1 MGPRCL
7 TLGLLFCCAA
17 SAPAAS
23 AQYSR
28 RVWRSEDG
36 LPQNKIQV
44 ISQTPEGYLW
54 IGTSGGLVRFDG
66 VRFVVFDRSN
76 TPALHEDSI
85 LSLCAARDG
94 SLWIGTEGGGI
105 ARMKDGVFSEFGAK
119 DGLTNGFVR
128 AITEDRQGRFW
139 AESDHGFFRFER
151 GRFTPLAAPPDTRI
165 RIAYQDRAGNVW
177 FGTSRGLFV
186 LRDGRM
192 VRARPEDAALG
203 SIATIREGVDGALW
217 LVASDL
223 GLERMVD
230 GRVERN
236 PGWDAIVTRAFCLDH
251 TGDLWA
257 GTIGKGLLRIAP
269 GGATTTYRASD
280 MLPDNTVLAVFED
293 REQNLWAGT
302 QDGLL
307 RLTRSTVETITSANG
322 LGDDNVA
329 TVYEDPRGTLWLGT
343 FTNQLYRLEGERA
356 VPFRAPGA
364 AAGFSARS
372 IYVDREGVEWLG
384 SPNAGVLRIAGGNVR
399 VFTSPA
405 DMRSRDVRQ
414 VLEDRAG
421 MIWIATGSGL
431 SRWDGHSMKTFYLED
446 GLAYVSLRVLAE
458 DTNGDLLVGTD
469 GGLNRVR
476 DGKFLR
482 DPVFAQ
488 LGRERIWTILPDNH
502 GSLWLG
508 TQGNGLIRIRNGKI
522 TRYTTRDGL
531 LSNSIYQI
539 LADGT
544 PGTNQ
549 DRFWMSSSAGI
560 FSADRKELDAVADG
574 RAGPIA
580 VVPFGTDDGLLSS
593 QMNGGWQTAGCRTR
607 SGEFWFPS
615 VKGAVRIDPRQLRRA
630 PSAAVLIESVL
641 ADDRPVPVAGEV
653 VIPPGRGKLEIDYTA
668 PNLRSPDRVTFKYRL
683 DGFDDAWTPSP
694 KRRAAY
700 YTNLPPG
707 KYRFQVVAR
716 DGAQP
721 DHVSEADLAVVWQP
735 FFYQSRWFY
744 GACLAVAGLLIWGM
758 FLLYARQTRE
768 KYALV
773 LNERTRL
780 AREMH
785 DTVIQGCVGVST
797 LLEAARSMPPSAS
810 GKVREMVDRAASQIR
825 QTVNEAREAV
835 WDLRHS
841 NTDRGLSDTLREFA
855 RLITASDGIPVRAEI
870 EGTPAPLDE
879 NAQRNLLLVAREA
892 IRNAVL
898 HAQARQIEVALRF
911 EPAEVRLDV
920 IDDGRGF
927 TPEPAREDVHYGIVG
942 MRERV
947 EQSGGT
953 FQLESSPGRGTR
965 VIARVPLK
973 VKHAGTGTNGRSNN
987 AA

>member
-1 MGPRCL
+1 L
-7 TLGLLFCCAA
+7 AQ
-17 SAPAAS
+17 SAKPQSAKPQAQAAS

-36 LPQNKIQV
+36 LPQNKVQV
-44 ISQTPEGYLW
+44 ISQTAEGYLW

-85 LSLCAARDG
+85 LALCPARDG

-105 ARMKDGVFSEFGAK
+105 ARMKDGVFSEFGVE

-128 AITEDRQGRFW
+128 AITEDRQARFW
-139 AESDHGFFRFER
+139 AETDRGFFRFER

-186 LRDGRM
+186 LRDDRM

-203 SIATIREGVDGALW
+203 SIAAIREEAGGAMW

-223 GLERMVD
+223 GLERVVN
-230 GRVERN
+230 GKAERN
-236 PGWDAIVTRAFCLDH
+236 PKWGAIVTRAFCLDH

-269 GGATTTYRASD
+269 GGVTTTYRASD
-280 MLPDNTVLAVFED
+280 ILPDNTVLAVFED
-293 REQNLWAGT
+293 REQNLWVGT

-307 RLTRSTVETITSANG
+307 RLTRSTVRTITRANG
-322 LGDDNVA
+322 LADDNVA
-329 TVYEDPRGTLWLGT
+329 TVYEDPHGTLWLGT
-343 FTNQLYRLEGERA
+343 FTNQLYRLDGERA
-356 VPFRAPGA
+356 VPFRPPGA
-364 AAGFSARS
+364 AANFSARS
-372 IYVDREGVEWLG
+372 IYVDREGVEWIG
-384 SPNAGVLRIAGGNVR
+384 SPNAGVLRIADGNVR
-399 VFTSPA
+399 VFTAPA
-405 DMRSRDVRQ
+405 EMRSRDIRQ

-421 MIWIATGSGL
+421 LIWIATGSGL
-431 SRWDGHSMKTFYLED
+431 SRWDGHAVKTFYLED
-446 GLAYVSLRVLAE
+446 GLAYVSLRALAE
-458 DTNGDLLVGTD
+458 DSNGDLLVGTD

-476 DGKFLR
+476 DGKFVR
-482 DPVFAQ
+482 DPVFTQ

-539 LADGT
+539 LADER
-544 PGTNQ
+544 

-560 FSADRKELDAVADG
+560 FSADRKELDAVAEG

-580 VVPFGTDDGLLSS
+580 VVPYGTDDGLLSS

-615 VKGAVRIDPRQLRRA
+615 VKGAVRIDPRQLRRM
-630 PSAAVLIESVL
+630 PSAPVLIESIL
-641 ADDRPVPVAGEV
+641 ADDRPVPISGAVT
-653 VIPPGRGKLEIDYTA
+653 IPPGRGKLEIDYTA
-668 PNLRSPDRVTFKYRL
+668 PNLLSPDRETFKYML
-683 DGFDDAWTPSP
+683 EGFDDTWTPSP

-707 KYRFQVVAR
+707 KYRFRVEAR

-721 DHVSEADLAVVWQP
+721 DHVSEADLQILWQP
-735 FFYQSRWFY
+735 HFYESRWFY
-744 GACLAVAGLLIWGM
+744 AACVVAIGLLVWGV
-758 FLLYARQTRE
+758 FLFYARQTKAR
-768 KYALV
+768 YALV

-810 GKVREMVDRAASQIR
+810 GKVREMVERAASQIR

-841 NTDRGLSDTLREFA
+841 SIDHGLSDTLRDFA
-855 RLITASDGIPVRAEI
+855 RQITANDGIQVRAEV

-879 NAQRNLLLVAREA
+879 NANRNLLLVAREA

-898 HAQARQIEVALRF
+898 HAQAKQIHVALCY
-911 EPAEVRLDV
+911 EPAEVRLEV
-920 IDDGRGF
+920 VDDGRGF

-953 FQLESSPGRGTR
+953 FQLVSSPGQGTR
-965 VIARVPLK
+965 VIARVPIL
-973 VKHAGTGTNGRSNN
+973 RSHVCP
-987 AA
+987 